1 MHETRYQ
8 HVLRSQSPVTC
19 VRDATPS
26 PIPPLPPDRYVCVIA
41 VALNGPSCRV
51 CAGAQLKKL
60 LTAEFDNEILPPTK
74 RTMLEDF
81 VALRERRE
89 RLRRVEAE
97 LVLEEASDGGSSSCD
112 ASVVSEREL
121 HQWREQGGL
130 PESVLNGIDSLH
142 ALRSKRAQGRRKKA
156 ALADRIK
163 EVFNNQNRL
172 RENIRSFEKIG
183 KNELLDRYLK
193 DMGTEEDELIAT
205 RAAIAQ
211 LDEDAGRL
219 ASEMSVAHLLLSRD
233 VEKLKGQLEGGMME
247 ELPAG
252 SA

>member
-1 MHETRYQ
+1 
-8 HVLRSQSPVTC
+8 